1 MDTFCFHI
9 LPIVINAAM
18 NFGMH
23 VSFWISVF
31 VFFRYISSS
40 GIAGS
45 YGTSIFSLLWTS
57 ILFSIVAA
65 PVYIPTNSIS
75 LSILQKNEK
84 TCSEENTKSV
94 AKQPFG
100 KDILDVTC
108 RLN

>member
-1 MDTFCFHI
+1 M
-9 LPIVINAAM
+9 AAL
-18 NFGMH
+18 
-23 VSFWISVF
+23 I
-31 VFFRYISSS
+31 
-40 GIAGS
+40 
-45 YGTSIFSLLWTS
+45 
-57 ILFSIVAA
+57 
-65 PVYIPTNSIS
+65 YIPTNSIS